1 MVVRSAAQ
9 RKATARGTHLD
20 AMAGC
25 PGHRLLDRLGD
36 RWVSLVLKE
45 LGAGPR
51 RHADLARSVA
61 GASQKMLTQT
71 LRGLERDGLVTRTVT
86 VGVPARVDYRLTPL
100 GAGLLRAMLV
110 VVDWAERHVPEIDAA
125 RARYD
130 GKNHGPVAGR
140 SVRTGPAA
148 PTSPVSGTEGVS
160 AEKEDHP

>member
-1 MVVRSAAQ
+1 MTRGAAQ
-9 RKATARGTHLD
+9 RRVAAREAHLD

-25 PGHRLLDRLGD
+25 PGHRVLDRLGD
-36 RWVSLVLKE
+36 KWVSLVLKE
-45 LGAGPR
+45 LGPGPR

-86 VGVPARVDYRLTPL
+86 AGVPPRVDYRLTAL
-100 GAGLLRAMLV
+100 GAGLLQAMLV

-130 GKNHGPVAGR
+130 GKIV
-140 SVRTGPAA
+140 GPAA
-148 PTSPVSGTEGVS
+148 G
-160 AEKEDHP
+160 